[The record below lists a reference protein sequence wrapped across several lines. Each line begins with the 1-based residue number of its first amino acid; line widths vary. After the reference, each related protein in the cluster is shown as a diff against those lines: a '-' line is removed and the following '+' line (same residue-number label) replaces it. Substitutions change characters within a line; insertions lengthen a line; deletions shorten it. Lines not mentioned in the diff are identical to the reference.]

1 MASDLSLVKFEG
13 VSKKYQNSDKCA
25 LDNIDL
31 NIEQGEFVFLVGSSG
46 AGKSTFIKMLLIEE
60 IPTSGK
66 VYIDGEDLSKIYR
79 RNIPKL
85 RRKIGVVFQDFRLL
99 PNKTVYENIA
109 FAMEIIGKRNKEIR
123 RRVPTVLALVG
134 LSDKAKSYPS
144 QLSGGEMQRV
154 GIARAI
160 VNSPT
165 VIIADEPTGN
175 LDPGNADE
183 IMRLLEDINRNGTT
197 VIVAT
202 HAKSQV
208 DKMKKRVLNL
218 ESGILVRD
226 EQGGIYENE
235 WTDI

>member
-1 MASDLSLVKFEG
+1 MVKFEN
-13 VSKKYQNSDKCA
+13 VNKKYQNSDRHA
-25 LDNIDL
+25 LDNVSMH
-31 NIEQGEFVFLVGSSG
+31 IEQGEFVFLVGSSG

-60 IPTSGK
+60 TPTSGK
-66 VYIDGEDLSKIYR
+66 VYLDGEDLSKIYK
-79 RNIPKL
+79 RNVPKL
-85 RRKIGVVFQDFRLL
+85 RRKVGVVFQDFRLL

-109 FAMEIIGKRNKEIR
+109 FAMEIIGKGGKEIR
-123 RRVPTVLALVG
+123 RRVPTVLSLVG

-165 VIIADEPTGN
+165 VLIADEPTGN

-183 IMRLLEDINRNGTT
+183 IMKLLEDINKNGTT

-218 ESGILVRD
+218 DRGVLVRD
-226 EQGGIYENE
+226 EQGGNYENE
-235 WTDI
+235 RADI

>member
-1 MASDLSLVKFEG
+1 MVKFEN
-13 VSKKYQNSDKCA
+13 VSKMYSNSNRYA
-25 LDNIDL
+25 LDNVSL
-31 NIEQGEFVFLVGSSG
+31 NIEQGEFVFLVGNSG

-60 IPTSGK
+60 VPTYGN
-66 VYIDGEDLSKIYR
+66 VYIDGEDLSKIYK
-79 RNIPKL
+79 RNVPKL

-109 FAMEIIGKRNKEIR
+109 FAMEIIGKRGREIR
-123 RRVPTVLALVG
+123 RRVPIVLALVG

-165 VIIADEPTGN
+165 VLIADEPTGN
-175 LDPGNADE
+175 LDPGNSND
-183 IMRLLEDINRNGTT
+183 IMRLLEDINKNGTT

-208 DKMKKRVLNL
+208 DKMKKRVINL
-218 ESGILVRD
+218 DRGALVRD
-226 EQGGIYENE
+226 EQGGNYENE
-235 WTDI
+235 RTDI